1 MASNIDCLGAAV
13 VQREVHDFDNAISST
28 CAAATP
34 QVPRKR
40 CSVKYVKKRRRHT
53 FDHVSDHGIF
63 RKRIRPH
70 ATSAVSKVSQ
80 TFGKKAANIPASGAM
95 LEVAKPSAIAKESR
109 LALPADDME
118 REPRRGDDRPCS
130 SKKDGYA
137 VPKLDREIIRQGRQL
152 PDAFKYMT
160 SFLAQDESDI
170 CLRMRAVL
178 QTPMATLRL
187 KPPKLG
193 VRASGVPSAGMGLF
207 ADERISRGTFL
218 GDYEG
223 PRVHDE
229 DSHDDSYDKVA
240 LFQITRTTCINAI
253 KNPSNTFFINCKNDR
268 TCQNAEF
275 LYVEGEARRKVIAV
289 ARKNIPKGRVIFASY
304 GPNTE
309 RIFQEGSTRRRP
321 RKHSKSAGLIHDGKP
336 LTPGE
341 YVFIKGGTDDENY
354 PWIAKVESILEH
366 ERIRISLGR
375 DDDKLDPSILRL
387 GVLLLLFDVYLTWAR
402 IEKATAPS
410 SWPPPLPGMPS
421 NGTQSW
427 TNASAVTY
435 GQDNPAPNLL
445 ATQPIFVQYLFFL
458 ALCTLETIAFHLPI
472 RLLTS
477 LPHLPVLSTVIPRY
491 PRPSLI
497 STALLVSSFT
507 KLFPLLLLIWNYD
520 LPSSASAVSWAVII
534 NNVAA
539 LEILLDC
546 GYLRAFVLAG
556 IGAICRAGVGWGILK
571 AVGVGGGVAAAG
583 VVETGDL
590 IGLWKGMA
598 EGLGVG

>member
-1 MASNIDCLGAAV
+1 MPICIECRYPVTQLYTTYSKADDRSLGKGV
-13 VQREVHDFDNAISST
+13 RLMQCPRCKRFTDKYVEHDFVVLFIDLVLIK
-28 CAAATP
+28 P
-34 QVPRKR
+34 QVSLKFRLSGTDR
-40 CSVKYVKKRRRHT
+40 SRGRIWGG
-53 FDHVSDHGIF
+53 VS
-63 RKRIRPH
+63 
-70 ATSAVSKVSQ
+70 
-80 TFGKKAANIPASGAM
+80 
-95 LEVAKPSAIAKESR
+95 
-109 LALPADDME
+109 
-118 REPRRGDDRPCS
+118 
-130 SKKDGYA
+130 
-137 VPKLDREIIRQGRQL
+137 LD
-152 PDAFKYMT
+152 
-160 SFLAQDESDI
+160 
-170 CLRMRAVL
+170 
-178 QTPMATLRL
+178 TLRDVL
-187 KPPKLG
+187 ANA
-193 VRASGVPSAGMGLF
+193 RAQVYRHLLF
-207 ADERISRGTFL
+207 NR
-218 GDYEG
+218 
-223 PRVHDE
+223 
-229 DSHDDSYDKVA
+229 
-240 LFQITRTTCINAI
+240 
-253 KNPSNTFFINCKNDR
+253 
-268 TCQNAEF
+268 
-275 LYVEGEARRKVIAV
+275 
-289 ARKNIPKGRVIFASY
+289 
-304 GPNTE
+304 
-309 RIFQEGSTRRRP
+309 
-321 RKHSKSAGLIHDGKP
+321 
-336 LTPGE
+336 
-341 YVFIKGGTDDENY
+341 
-354 PWIAKVESILEH
+354 
-366 ERIRISLGR
+366 LGR

-427 TNASAVTY
+427 TNASAVSY
-435 GQDNPAPNLL
+435 GQDYPAPNLL

-458 ALCTLETIAFHLPI
+458 ALCTLETVAFHLPI

-477 LPHLPVLSTVIPRY
+477 LPRLPVLSTVIPRY

-556 IGAICRAGVGWGILK
+556 IGAICRAGVGWAILK